1 MASTES
7 KLFLAQKE
15 VARAAR
21 VQDLREVPKRAA
33 LDRAEEVQAEGT
45 IKPTGGAEARGQENG
60 SGSGYS
66 FSEDSLFDPTTKRLN
81 RAHEQPA

>member
-21 VQDLREVPKRAA
+21 VQDLREVPKRAL
-33 LDRAEEVQAEGT
+33 LDRAEEVQADGT
-45 IKPTGGAEARGQENG
+45 IKPTGSTRMGPGAQDQ
-60 SGSGYS
+60 GSGYS
-66 FSEDSLFDPTTKRLN
+66 FSEDELFDPTTKQRN
-81 RAHEQPA
+81 RAQEQSA

>member
-21 VQDLREVPKRAA
+21 VQDLREVPKRAL
-33 LDRAEEVQAEGT
+33 LDRAEEVQADGT
-45 IKPTGGAEARGQENG
+45 IKPTGGAGAQGQ
-60 SGSGYS
+60 GSGYS
-66 FSEDSLFDPTTKRLN
+66 FSEDELFDPTSKQLN
-81 RAHEQPA
+81 RAQEQSA

>member
-1 MASTES
+1 MASTQS

-21 VQDLREVPKRAA
+21 DQDLSEVPKRAL
-33 LDRAEEVQAEGT
+33 LDRAEEVQADGT
-45 IKPTGGAEARGQENG
+45 IKPTGGAEARGQEN
-60 SGSGYS
+60 GYS

-81 RAHEQPA
+81 RVQEQSA